1 MQLIKKQNFIIFL
14 AALLVVALGFM
25 TLTLSKWPKSQKTIT
40 DSEKEIKLIQKQ
52 SGSDDVNDIEKDLND
67 TNLIDIDKELQYIE
81 NEVNTTY

>member
-25 TLTLSKWPKSQKTIT
+25 TLTLSKWPKSQKTLT